1 MNKTEL
7 EQYRLGLV
15 QIINEGRVE
24 CVTRHGH
31 KLVTKYQPLTE
42 RNYKRIFA
50 EIQRVTG
57 EIKERSRPSV
67 QPVCEA
73 VVGRP

>member
-1 MNKTEL
+1 MTKEQL

-15 QIINEGRVE
+15 QIINEAKVE
-24 CVTRHGH
+24 VVTRHNH

-57 EIKERSRPSV
+57 EIKERSRPSF